1 MDATRRGKP
10 GPLADTAGA
19 ALRSRDHREELRQHL
34 ISAGAGNLLDFEL
47 LEVLL
52 LAGNP
57 RGDPE
62 PTAKAL
68 LHQFGSFAEVLNADT
83 EALAAAGLDTAAIAT
98 LALVHEAT
106 LRLMRAQLHARP
118 VLNSWQQ
125 LIAYCNMEISCSN
138 VEQFHLLLLDRRNAL
153 IMDERQQRGTVDQTA
168 VYTREVVKRA
178 LDIGASGLILVHN
191 HPSGDLAPS
200 EADIATTRDIAK
212 AAAPLGVI
220 LHDHIII
227 ARGRH
232 TSLRALGLF

>member
-57 RGDPE
+57 RGDLE

-98 LALVHEAT
+98 LGLVHEAT

-118 VLNSWQQ
+118 VLDFVAATNCILQHGDFLQQ
-125 LIAYCNMEISCSN
+125 CRAIPSAAARP
-138 VEQFHLLLLDRRNAL
+138 Q
-153 IMDERQQRGTVDQTA
+153 ER
-168 VYTREVVKRA
+168 
-178 LDIGASGLILVHN
+178 
-191 HPSGDLAPS
+191 
-200 EADIATTRDIAK
+200 ADHGRATTARHGRPDCRLYPRGGQAR
-212 AAAPLGVI
+212 ARYWRLGLDSRCTTI
-220 LHDHIII
+220 PP
-227 ARGRH
+227 A
-232 TSLRALGLF
+232 TSLLPRPTSPPPVTSPRLPRRSA